1 MNNYWIL
8 TKRAKNLAITILI
21 FRVTAQVRYPI
32 TTTMSDFRARN
43 HDSQKNEDR
52 DYSSIRN
59 EWSSDHER
67 NLSHFQERE
76 QLPNYT
82 TFFQYSRLQQMKFTA
97 PDCSILDLKA
107 LSLGQIYVREVL
119 KYLWSNSRP
128 YFIAIY
134 FYQCL

>member
-1 MNNYWIL
+1 
-8 TKRAKNLAITILI
+8 
-21 FRVTAQVRYPI
+21 
-32 TTTMSDFRARN
+32 MSDFRARN
-43 HDSQKNEDR
+43 HDSQKNEYR

-67 NLSHFQERE
+67 NLSHLQERE

-82 TFFQYSRLQQMKFTA
+82 TFFQYSGLQQMKFTA

-107 LSLGQIYVREVL
+107 LSRGQIYVREVL

-134 FYQCL
+134 FYQCQ